1 MPFYSS
7 GMRGYLV
14 GWEFGEGL
22 EEAVEEDDEAGGGS
36 AAEFGTLDAGEVL
49 FVADDLEGR
58 LEEYLH

>member
-1 MPFYSS
+1 
-7 GMRGYLV
+7 MRGYLV